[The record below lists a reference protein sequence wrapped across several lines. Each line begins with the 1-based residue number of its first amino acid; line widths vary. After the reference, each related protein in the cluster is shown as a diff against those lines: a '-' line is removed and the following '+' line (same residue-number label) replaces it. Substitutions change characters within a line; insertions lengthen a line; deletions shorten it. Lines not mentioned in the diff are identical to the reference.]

1 MEVGV
6 GGHAV
11 VDNQCSTAWFTG
23 ACRFLADTDILLLTW
38 CVYLYS
44 GINVYNPLYEFG
56 QI

>member
-6 GGHAV
+6 GGHEV
-11 VDNQCSTAWFTG
+11 MDNQCSTAWFTG

-38 CVYLYS
+38 CVY
-44 GINVYNPLYEFG
+44 NPLYEFG